1 MTAKSVSLTVN
12 GREEYIAADGLT
24 TLQQVLRET
33 LDYNSVK
40 DGCTQGS
47 CGACTVLVDGELRIA
62 CLLPAGG
69 LQGAEVTTLEGLN
82 QSNSSAVIQQSFVE
96 HSAAQCGFCT
106 SGMIVSA
113 QALLDENPAP
123 SRDEIM
129 EAISGNICR
138 CTGYLPIIEA
148 VASAARKLAKG
159 NGA

>member
-1 MTAKSVSLTVN
+1 MTAKRVSLTVN
-12 GREEYIAADGLT
+12 GRGENIAADGLT
-24 TLQQVLRET
+24 TLQQVLREA

-47 CGACTVLVDGELRIA
+47 CGACSVLVDGELRIA

-82 QSNSSAVIQQSFVE
+82 ARNSTSVIQQSFVE

-129 EAISGNICR
+129 EAISGNMCR
-138 CTGYLPIIEA
+138 CTGYLPIVEA

-159 NGA
+159 DGA

>member
-1 MTAKSVSLTVN
+1 M
-12 GREEYIAADGLT
+12 
-24 TLQQVLRET
+24 LRERNK
-33 LDYNSVK
+33 LGLLSK
-40 DGCTQGS
+40 GS
-47 CGACTVLVDGELRIA
+47 CSTGSMKGIPKSTSCG
-62 CLLPAGG
+62 
-69 LQGAEVTTLEGLN
+69 
-82 QSNSSAVIQQSFVE
+82 
-96 HSAAQCGFCT
+96 CGFCT